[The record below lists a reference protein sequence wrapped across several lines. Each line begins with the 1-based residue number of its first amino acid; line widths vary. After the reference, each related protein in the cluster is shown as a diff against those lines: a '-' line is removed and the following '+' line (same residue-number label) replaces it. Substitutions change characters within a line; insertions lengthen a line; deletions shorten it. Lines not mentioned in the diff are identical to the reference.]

1 MRNAE
6 PPKESLGRRIFM
18 YVTWAALIYSLYSMA
33 SQPDWQ
39 AWLPARESSPR
50 GGSSGAPPPPKP
62 FGAAEAALA
71 GLWVPDEE
79 TEARLRGL
87 SARLSGGSNAPQLSL
102 TMSSF
107 QARDIPYLS
116 AESAPRVLFASW
128 SGGWSLYREQNMPA
142 VYLPGG
148 PVDVRVFMHEE
159 KTQYRLRLMA
169 GDPSMNEPLW
179 FVKKQ

>member
-6 PPKESLGRRIFM
+6 PPGESLGRRIFM
-18 YVTWAALIYSLYSMA
+18 YATWVALIYSLYSMA
-33 SQPDWQ
+33 GQPDWQ
-39 AWLPARESSPR
+39 AWLPAREPSSR
-50 GGSSGAPPPPKP
+50 RDSFGAPPPPQP
-62 FGAAEAALA
+62 VGAAEAALA

-87 SARLSGGSNAPQLSL
+87 NARLSGGSNAPRLSL
-102 TMSSF
+102 TSSSF
-107 QARDIPYLS
+107 EARDIPYLS

-128 SGGWSLYREQNMPA
+128 SGGWSLYREQSMPA
-142 VYLPGG
+142 IYLPGG
-148 PVDVRVFMHEE
+148 PVDVRVLVHEE